1 VDLFAPNELAWA
13 VIGILNLITPDVGE
27 LATRY
32 FNVSG
37 VLKRRHSG

>member
-13 VIGILNLITPDVGE
+13 VIGVLITPDVGE
-27 LATRY
+27 LATKY